1 MVIRLHMLFG
11 PVYISCMKQ
20 MLGNNEL
27 GRLDRPE
34 QISGQIP
41 GMSCVRVY
49 EREREH
55 LTYLTESL
63 YIEN

>member
-1 MVIRLHMLFG
+1 
-11 PVYISCMKQ
+11 
-20 MLGNNEL
+20 MLGNKEL
-27 GRLDRPE
+27 SRLDRPE